1 MYLQSKLIM
10 VLETLQKVLYNLWRK
25 HFGSIMMTERYKYS
39 NDGYLNENFRL
50 FHLKDSSGQEKD
62 FHFHEF
68 DKLVILISGKVDYT
82 VEGTTYRLEPWDI
95 LLVRHHMIHKAAI
108 DLSVPYERII
118 IYLDSAYVERFAPE
132 AGLMDCFAAA
142 EKRRYCLMRP
152 DAGSVERLKDALHR
166 LEDTQGDELFGA
178 QLLRGTMLVQ
188 LLVLI
193 NRIML
198 SDNSNKNDAA
208 EPDGKIAPALS
219 YINENLTRELNI
231 DDMAAMCFMSRYHFM
246 RLFKAQTGCTVHNY
260 IRQKRLV
267 LAARLIR
274 EGMSASAAAAECG
287 FSDYSAFHRA
297 FTKTFRVSPG
307 RIKKQ

>member
-1 MYLQSKLIM
+1 
-10 VLETLQKVLYNLWRK
+10 
-25 HFGSIMMTERYKYS
+25 MTERYKYS
-39 NDGYLNENFRL
+39 NDGYLNEDFRL

-118 IYLDSAYVERFAPE
+118 IYLNSAYVERFAPE

-152 DAGSVERLKDALHR
+152 DADSIERLKDALHR

-208 EPDGKIAPALS
+208 EQDGKIAPALS

-231 DDMAAMCFMSRYHFM
+231 DDMAAMCYMSRYHFM

-274 EGMSASAAAAECG
+274 EGMSASVAAAECG

-307 RIKKQ
+307 KIKKQ

>member
-1 MYLQSKLIM
+1 
-10 VLETLQKVLYNLWRK
+10 
-25 HFGSIMMTERYKYS
+25 MTERYKYS
-39 NDGYLNENFRL
+39 NDGYLNEDFRL

-68 DKLVILISGKVDYT
+68 DKIVILISGKVDYT
-82 VEGTTYRLEPWDI
+82 VEGTTYKLEPWDI

-142 EKRRYCLMRP
+142 EKCRYCLMRP
-152 DAGSVERLKDALHR
+152 DAGGVERLKEALER
-166 LEDTQGDELFGA
+166 LEKTQGDELFGA

-193 NRIML
+193 NRIAL
-198 SDNSNKNDAA
+198 SDNSREKNTS
-208 EPDGKIAPALS
+208 ESGGKIAPALS
-219 YINENLTRELNI
+219 YINENLTRELSI
-231 DDMAAMCFMSRYHFM
+231 DDMAAMCYMSRYYFM
-246 RLFKAQTGCTVHNY
+246 RLFKTQTGCTVHNY

-307 RIKKQ
+307 KIKKQ

>member
-1 MYLQSKLIM
+1 
-10 VLETLQKVLYNLWRK
+10 
-25 HFGSIMMTERYKYS
+25 MTERYKYS
-39 NDGYLNENFRL
+39 NDGYLNEDFRL

-62 FHFHEF
+62 FHFPEF
-68 DKLVILISGKVDYT
+68 DKIVILISGKVDYT
-82 VEGTTYRLEPWDI
+82 VEGTTYKLEPWDI

-152 DAGSVERLKDALHR
+152 DAGGVERLKEALER
-166 LEDTQGDELFGA
+166 LEKTQGDELFGA

-193 NRIML
+193 NRIAL
-198 SDNSNKNDAA
+198 SDNSREKNTS
-208 EPDGKIAPALS
+208 ESGGKIAPALS
-219 YINENLTRELNI
+219 YINENLTRELSI
-231 DDMAAMCFMSRYHFM
+231 DDMAAMCYMSRYYFM
-246 RLFKAQTGCTVHNY
+246 RLFKTQTGCTVHNY

-307 RIKKQ
+307 KIKKQ

>member
-1 MYLQSKLIM
+1 
-10 VLETLQKVLYNLWRK
+10 
-25 HFGSIMMTERYKYS
+25 MTERYKYS
-39 NDGYLNENFRL
+39 NDGYLNEDFRL

-68 DKLVILISGKVDYT
+68 DKIVILISGKVDYT
-82 VEGTTYRLEPWDI
+82 VEGTTYKLEPWDI

-152 DAGSVERLKDALHR
+152 DAGGVERLKEALER
-166 LEDTQGDELFGA
+166 LEKTQGDELFGA

-193 NRIML
+193 NRIAL
-198 SDNSNKNDAA
+198 SDNSREKNTS
-208 EPDGKIAPALS
+208 ERGGKIAPALS
-219 YINENLTRELNI
+219 YINENLTRELSI
-231 DDMAAMCFMSRYHFM
+231 DEMAAMCYMSRYYFM
-246 RLFKAQTGCTVHNY
+246 RLFKTQTGCTVHNY

-307 RIKKQ
+307 KIKKQ

>member
-1 MYLQSKLIM
+1 
-10 VLETLQKVLYNLWRK
+10 
-25 HFGSIMMTERYKYS
+25 MTERYKYS
-39 NDGYLNENFRL
+39 NDGYLNEDFRF

-68 DKLVILISGKVDYT
+68 DKIVILISGKVDYT
-82 VEGTTYRLEPWDI
+82 VEGTTYKLEPWDI

-152 DAGSVERLKDALHR
+152 DAGGVERLKEALER
-166 LEDTQGDELFGA
+166 LEKTQGDELFGA

-193 NRIML
+193 NRIAL
-198 SDNSNKNDAA
+198 SDNSREKNTS
-208 EPDGKIAPALS
+208 ESGGKIAPALS
-219 YINENLTRELNI
+219 YINENLTRELSI
-231 DDMAAMCFMSRYHFM
+231 DDMAAMCYMSRYYFM
-246 RLFKAQTGCTVHNY
+246 RLFKTQTGCTVHNY

-307 RIKKQ
+307 KIKKH

>member
-1 MYLQSKLIM
+1 
-10 VLETLQKVLYNLWRK
+10 
-25 HFGSIMMTERYKYS
+25 MTKRYKYS

-68 DKLVILISGKVDYT
+68 DKIVILISGKVDYT
-82 VEGTTYRLEPWDI
+82 VEGTAYKLEPWDI

-118 IYLDSAYVERFAPE
+118 IYLDSAYVERFAPN
-132 AGLMDCFAAA
+132 AGLMDCFASA
-142 EKRRYCLMRP
+142 EKRGYCLMRP
-152 DAGSVERLKDALHR
+152 DEGSVGMLKDALKR
-166 LEDTQGDELFGA
+166 LEDTQNDELFGA

-188 LLVLI
+188 LLVLL

-198 SDNSNKNDAA
+198 SDKSHEDVSA
-208 EPDGKIAPALS
+208 DSGGKIAPALS
-219 YINENLTRELNI
+219 YINENLTNELNI
-231 DDMAAMCFMSRYHFM
+231 DDMAALCYLSRYHFM

-287 FSDYSAFHRA
+287 FVDYSAFHRA

>member
-1 MYLQSKLIM
+1 
-10 VLETLQKVLYNLWRK
+10 
-25 HFGSIMMTERYKYS
+25 MTERYKYS

>member
-1 MYLQSKLIM
+1 
-10 VLETLQKVLYNLWRK
+10 
-25 HFGSIMMTERYKYS
+25 MTERYKYS
-39 NDGYLNENFRL
+39 NDGYLNEDFRL

-68 DKLVILISGKVDYT
+68 DKIVILISGKVDYT
-82 VEGTTYRLEPWDI
+82 VEGTTYKLEPWDI

-142 EKRRYCLMRP
+142 EKHRYCLMRP
-152 DAGSVERLKDALHR
+152 DAGGVERLKEALER
-166 LEDTQGDELFGA
+166 LEKTQGDELFGA

-193 NRIML
+193 NRIAL
-198 SDNSNKNDAA
+198 SDNSREKNTS
-208 EPDGKIAPALS
+208 ESGGKIAPALS
-219 YINENLTRELNI
+219 YINENLTRELSI
-231 DDMAAMCFMSRYHFM
+231 DDMAAMCYMSRYYFM
-246 RLFKAQTGCTVHNY
+246 RLFKTQTGCTVHNY

-307 RIKKQ
+307 KIKKQ

>member
-1 MYLQSKLIM
+1 
-10 VLETLQKVLYNLWRK
+10 
-25 HFGSIMMTERYKYS
+25 MTERYKYS
-39 NDGYLNENFRL
+39 NDGYLNEDFRL

-68 DKLVILISGKVDYT
+68 DKIVILISGKVDYT
-82 VEGTTYRLEPWDI
+82 VEGTTYKLEPWDI

-152 DAGSVERLKDALHR
+152 DAGGVERLKEALER
-166 LEDTQGDELFGA
+166 LEKTQGDELFGA

-193 NRIML
+193 NRIAL
-198 SDNSNKNDAA
+198 SDNSREKNTS
-208 EPDGKIAPALS
+208 ESGGKIAPALS
-219 YINENLTRELNI
+219 YINENLTRELSI
-231 DDMAAMCFMSRYHFM
+231 DDMAAMCYMSRYYFM
-246 RLFKAQTGCTVHNY
+246 RLFKTQTGCTVHNY

-267 LAARLIR
+267 LSARLIR

-307 RIKKQ
+307 KIKKQ

>member
-1 MYLQSKLIM
+1 
-10 VLETLQKVLYNLWRK
+10 
-25 HFGSIMMTERYKYS
+25 MTERYKYS

-50 FHLKDSSGQEKD
+50 FHLRDSSGQEKD

-68 DKLVILISGKVDYT
+68 DKIVILISGSVDYT
-82 VEGTTYRLEPWDI
+82 VEGMTYKLEPWDI
-95 LLVRHHMIHKAAI
+95 LLVRHHMIHRADI
-108 DLSVPYERII
+108 DLSVPYERVI
-118 IYLDSAYVERFAPE
+118 IYLDSGYVDRFAPE

-142 EKRRYCLMRP
+142 EKRQYCLMRP
-152 DAGSVERLKDALHR
+152 EKDSIPRLSDAIIR
-166 LEDTQGDELFGA
+166 LEQTQGDSDFGA
-178 QLLRGTMLVQ
+178 ELLRGTMLVQ

-193 NRIML
+193 NRIMR
-198 SDNSNKNDAA
+198 SDRSHEEDS
-208 EPDGKIAPALS
+208 PDLGGKIAPALS
-219 YINENLTRELNI
+219 FINENLTQELSI
-231 DDMAAMCFMSRYHFM
+231 DDMAAMCYMSRYHFM
-246 RLFKAQTGCTVHNY
+246 RVFKAQTGCTVHNY

-297 FTKTFRVSPG
+297 FTKTFNVSPG

>member
-1 MYLQSKLIM
+1 
-10 VLETLQKVLYNLWRK
+10 
-25 HFGSIMMTERYKYS
+25 MTERYKYS

-68 DKLVILISGKVDYT
+68 DKLVILVSGRVDYT
-82 VEGTTYRLEPWDI
+82 VEGTSYSLEPWDI

-118 IYLDSAYVERFAPE
+118 IYLDSSYVERFAPE

-152 DAGSVERLKDALHR
+152 DADSTERLRDALRR
-166 LEDTQGDELFGA
+166 LEDAEDDELFGA
-178 QLLRGTMLVQ
+178 QLLRGTLLVQ

-198 SDNSNKNDAA
+198 SDNSHEDST
-208 EPDGKIAPALS
+208 GSGGRIAHALS
-219 YINENLTRELNI
+219 YINENLTAELSI
-231 DDMAAMCFMSRYHFM
+231 DDMAAMCYMSRYHFM
-246 RLFKAQTGCTVHNY
+246 RLFKTQTGCTVHNY

-307 RIKKQ
+307 KIKRQ

>member
-1 MYLQSKLIM
+1 MS
-10 VLETLQKVLYNLWRK
+10 
-25 HFGSIMMTERYKYS
+25 ERYKY
-39 NDGYLNENFRL
+39 NREGYLNENFRM
-50 FHLKDSSGQEKD
+50 FHLRDTAGQERD

-68 DKLVILISGKVDYT
+68 DKIVILISGSVNYM
-82 VEGTTYRLEPWDI
+82 VEGTDYSLKPWDI

-152 DAGSVERLKDALHR
+152 DAGGVERLKEALER
-166 LEDTQGDELFGA
+166 LEKTQGDELFGA

-193 NRIML
+193 NRIAL
-198 SDNSNKNDAA
+198 SDNSREKNTS
-208 EPDGKIAPALS
+208 ESGGKIAPALS
-219 YINENLTRELNI
+219 YINENLTRELSI
-231 DDMAAMCFMSRYHFM
+231 DDMAAMCYMSRYYFM
-246 RLFKAQTGCTVHNY
+246 RLFKTQTGCTVHNY

-307 RIKKQ
+307 KIKKQ

>member
-1 MYLQSKLIM
+1 
-10 VLETLQKVLYNLWRK
+10 
-25 HFGSIMMTERYKYS
+25 
-39 NDGYLNENFRL
+39 
-50 FHLKDSSGQEKD
+50 
-62 FHFHEF
+62 
-68 DKLVILISGKVDYT
+68 
-82 VEGTTYRLEPWDI
+82 
-95 LLVRHHMIHKAAI
+95 MIHKAAI

-142 EKRRYCLMRP
+142 GKRRYCLMRP
-152 DAGSVERLKDALHR
+152 DAGGVERLKEALER
-166 LEDTQGDELFGA
+166 LEKTQGDELFGA

-193 NRIML
+193 NRIAL
-198 SDNSNKNDAA
+198 SDNSREKNTS
-208 EPDGKIAPALS
+208 ESGGKIAPALS
-219 YINENLTRELNI
+219 YINENLTRELSI
-231 DDMAAMCFMSRYHFM
+231 DDMAAMCYMSRYYFM
-246 RLFKAQTGCTVHNY
+246 RLFKTQTGCTVHNY

-307 RIKKQ
+307 KIKKQ

>member
-1 MYLQSKLIM
+1 
-10 VLETLQKVLYNLWRK
+10 
-25 HFGSIMMTERYKYS
+25 MTERYKYS

-68 DKLVILISGKVDYT
+68 DKLVILVSGRVDYT
-82 VEGTTYRLEPWDI
+82 VEGTSYRLEPWDI

-152 DAGSVERLKDALHR
+152 DADSAERLRDALRR
-166 LEDTQGDELFGA
+166 LEDAEDDELFGA
-178 QLLRGTMLVQ
+178 QLLRGTLLVQ

-198 SDNSNKNDAA
+198 SDNSHEDSA
-208 EPDGKIAPALS
+208 GSGGRIAPALS
-219 YINENLTRELNI
+219 YINENLTAELSI
-231 DDMAAMCFMSRYHFM
+231 DDMAAMCYMSRYHFM

-307 RIKKQ
+307 KIKRQ

>member
-1 MYLQSKLIM
+1 
-10 VLETLQKVLYNLWRK
+10 
-25 HFGSIMMTERYKYS
+25 MTERYKYS
-39 NDGYLNENFRL
+39 NDGYLNEDFRL

-68 DKLVILISGKVDYT
+68 DKIVILISGKVDYT
-82 VEGTTYRLEPWDI
+82 VEGTTYKLEPWDI

-152 DAGSVERLKDALHR
+152 DAGGVERLKEALER
-166 LEDTQGDELFGA
+166 LEKTQGDELLGA

-193 NRIML
+193 NRIAL
-198 SDNSNKNDAA
+198 SDNSREKNTS
-208 EPDGKIAPALS
+208 ESGGKIAPALS
-219 YINENLTRELNI
+219 YINENLTRELSI
-231 DDMAAMCFMSRYHFM
+231 DDMAAMCYMSRYYFM
-246 RLFKAQTGCTVHNY
+246 RLFKTQTGCTVHNY

-307 RIKKQ
+307 KIKKQ

>member
-1 MYLQSKLIM
+1 
-10 VLETLQKVLYNLWRK
+10 
-25 HFGSIMMTERYKYS
+25 MTERYKYS
-39 NDGYLNENFRL
+39 NDGYLNEDFRL
-50 FHLKDSSGQEKD
+50 FHLKDSSGQAKD

-68 DKLVILISGKVDYT
+68 DKIVILISGKVDYT
-82 VEGTTYRLEPWDI
+82 VEGTTYKLEPWDI

-152 DAGSVERLKDALHR
+152 DAGGVERLKEALER
-166 LEDTQGDELFGA
+166 LEKTQGDELFGA

-193 NRIML
+193 NRIAL
-198 SDNSNKNDAA
+198 SDNSREKNTS
-208 EPDGKIAPALS
+208 ESGGKIAPALS
-219 YINENLTRELNI
+219 YINENLTRELSI
-231 DDMAAMCFMSRYHFM
+231 DDMAAMCYMSRYYFM
-246 RLFKAQTGCTVHNY
+246 RLFKTQTGCTVHNY
-260 IRQKRLV
+260 IRQTRLV

-307 RIKKQ
+307 KIKKQ

>member
-1 MYLQSKLIM
+1 
-10 VLETLQKVLYNLWRK
+10 
-25 HFGSIMMTERYKYS
+25 MTERYKYS

-50 FHLKDSSGQEKD
+50 FHLKDRSGQEKD

-68 DKLVILISGKVDYT
+68 DKLVILISGRVDYT

-95 LLVRHHMIHKAAI
+95 LLVRHHMIHRAAI

-132 AGLMDCFAAA
+132 SGLMDCFAAA
-142 EKRRYCLMRP
+142 EKRRYCLIRP
-152 DAGSVERLKDALHR
+152 DGESVKTLEDALCR
-166 LEDTQGDELFGA
+166 LESAKDDELFGA
-178 QLLRGTMLVQ
+178 QLLRGTLLVQ

-198 SDNSNKNDAA
+198 SDNGPEDGADNG
-208 EPDGKIAPALS
+208 GKIAPALS
-219 YINENLTRELNI
+219 YINENLTSQLSI
-231 DDMAAMCFMSRYHFM
+231 DDMAALCYLSRYHFM